1 MLFPLSLLLLHL
13 TLTVAAATTKCLVS
27 GDQDSINNA
36 LALGGEGT
44 TVTLC
49 PGSVHRLNSSII
61 FTAPSQTLTTL
72 GNPKDRNRAM
82 LVVDGEDLACAI
94 RADCKQCSH
103 AMIRSLVIDGNR
115 PQLLRIPKGDALI
128 EVGNAESQTV
138 RDCKLYEPRGWS
150 ALHFREGDE
159 RQCRFGHIVDNE
171 IGPCGE
177 EWDDEYDSMDETKP
191 LWGNPRADGIS
202 LACKDSIVERNVV
215 YDATDG
221 AIVLFGSA
229 GSTVKNNHVYARTRV
244 ILGGINLVDYEP
256 WDGDYTNVKVH
267 HNHLYALG
275 RYFKVGIVI
284 GPASWS
290 DDTESVVHS
299 ASVTDNEFSGG
310 YWGYGIVVAS
320 AKNFEVLRNKVIW
333 DGEQGVARFSGVPG
347 SRCPKAPENGKPTAF
362 LINRGSAKGIFQDDF
377 VNGEVQHII
386 CLNPD
391 QDPPYKPWRF
401 RDSPEAIAAKQAE
414 NPNANS
420 AFDSR
425 IAEALVSYQMSLL
438 NSMDAMTQKVE
449 HLTNPIVDDVL
460 PFVHEHERAEAD
472 KKARQEASRKEKE
485 SGNKDVDMLNVKVEE
500 LEKSGRRL
508 KKALDGLKSDFEG
521 LSGRLKKSADEN
533 KPIIET
539 IFVTSQN
546 LLLGATSQQNL
557 ISRSLDGAYSG
568 PSFASA
574 LGGMVG
580 IAVSIVIAKRL
591 RRWWVMRE
599 KARSNKWS

>member
-13 TLTVAAATTKCLVS
+13 TSTVAAATTKCLVS

-202 LACKDSIVERNVV
+202 LACKDSIVERN
-215 YDATDG
+215 
-221 AIVLFGSA
+221 
-229 GSTVKNNHVYARTRV
+229 
-244 ILGGINLVDYEP
+244 
-256 WDGDYTNVKVH
+256 
-267 HNHLYALG
+267 
-275 RYFKVGIVI
+275 
-284 GPASWS
+284 
-290 DDTESVVHS
+290 
-299 ASVTDNEFSGG
+299 
-310 YWGYGIVVAS
+310 
-320 AKNFEVLRNKVIW
+320 
-333 DGEQGVARFSGVPG
+333 
-347 SRCPKAPENGKPTAF
+347 
-362 LINRGSAKGIFQDDF
+362 
-377 VNGEVQHII
+377 
-386 CLNPD
+386 
-391 QDPPYKPWRF
+391 
-401 RDSPEAIAAKQAE
+401 
-414 NPNANS
+414 
-420 AFDSR
+420 
-425 IAEALVSYQMSLL
+425 
-438 NSMDAMTQKVE
+438 
-449 HLTNPIVDDVL
+449 
-460 PFVHEHERAEAD
+460 
-472 KKARQEASRKEKE
+472 
-485 SGNKDVDMLNVKVEE
+485 
-500 LEKSGRRL
+500 
-508 KKALDGLKSDFEG
+508 
-521 LSGRLKKSADEN
+521 
-533 KPIIET
+533 
-539 IFVTSQN
+539 
-546 LLLGATSQQNL
+546 
-557 ISRSLDGAYSG
+557 
-568 PSFASA
+568 
-574 LGGMVG
+574 
-580 IAVSIVIAKRL
+580 
-591 RRWWVMRE
+591 
-599 KARSNKWS
+599 